1 MSLAAQ
7 IIASS
12 MAGLLI
18 IAHAP
23 LASALKAAAGHAFPE
38 AVQRVQACD
47 VVAQVA
53 LDDLE
58 TQARLLLE
66 LAVMTSSRREALIL
80 TDAFGAT
87 PSNIAQRLADGVHVK
102 VVTGVNVPMLWR
114 TMNYADEPLEMLV
127 ARALAGATQG
137 VMQVAAARPQNQ
149 TQNAGGRSR
158 NDLDANRH
166 QQ

>member
-1 MSLAAQ
+1 
-7 IIASS
+7 

-38 AVQRVQACD
+38 AMQRVQACD
-47 VVAQVA
+47 VLPEIAIEDVEA
-53 LDDLE
+53 
-58 TQARLLLE
+58 QARLLLRQA
-66 LAVMTSSRREALIL
+66 LSVSSRCEALVL

-87 PSNIAQRLADGVHVK
+87 PSNIAQRLADGVQVK

-137 VMQVAAARPQNQ
+137 VMQVAPARPQNQ
-149 TQNAGGRSR
+149 TNTPGARTG
-158 NDLDANRH
+158 DDCDANQD